1 MYTCSNQTFFLLFRY
16 LKNYTFFFF
25 FWKRRTRPFKL
36 YQASFICKKV
46 TADDGAYL
54 GWGCYSNH
62 FRQNIMTTCYS
73 CYFCIFYIVNFFQI
87 IMVSLF
93 LARHDQYLIMFK
105 HSNAFEVTN
114 LLFQTKYNN
123 AVALFANS
131 KSFIVEE
138 KRRKKLLNQFFD

>member
-1 MYTCSNQTFFLLFRY
+1 MYTYSNQTFFFTFPIPKELYIF
-16 LKNYTFFFF
+16 LK
-25 FWKRRTRPFKL
+25 KRRTRLFKL
-36 YQASFICKKV
+36 YQASFICKNV
-46 TADDGAYL
+46 AADDDAYL
-54 GWGCYSNH
+54 GWGCYSKH

-73 CYFCIFYIVNFFQI
+73 CYFCIFYIANFFQI

-93 LARHDQYLIMFK
+93 LTRHDQYLIMFK
-105 HSNAFEVTN
+105 HSNVFEVTN

-131 KSFIVEE
+131 KLFIVEG

>member
-1 MYTCSNQTFFLLFRY
+1 MYTCSNQAFFLLFRY
-16 LKNYTFFFF
+16 RKNYTFFF
-25 FWKRRTRPFKL
+25 FWKRRTRLFKL

-46 TADDGAYL
+46 AADDDAYL
-54 GWGCYSNH
+54 GWGCYSKH

-73 CYFCIFYIVNFFQI
+73 CYFCIFYIANFFQI

-93 LARHDQYLIMFK
+93 LTRHNQYLIMFK
-105 HSNAFEVTN
+105 HSNVFEVTN

-131 KSFIVEE
+131 KLFIVEE
-138 KRRKKLLNQFFD
+138 GRRKKLLSQFFD